1 MGEEISNKQV
11 ILNNYVKT
19 SVKESDMSLRTSKIL
34 LKIPSGCDGAV
45 LVKNLYLSIDPFI
58 LALMKNQELDLPSFT
73 LDSGETVFV
82 SAASGAVGQLVG
94 QFAKIAGS
102 AGSKEKSA
110 FALMKVDLLKNKFGF
125 DEAFNY
131 KEEQDYNAALKRFY
145 HCYKNVYTYLTLK
158 NS

>member
-1 MGEEISNKQV
+1 MN
-11 ILNNYVKT
+11 
-19 SVKESDMSLRTSKIL
+19 
-34 LKIPSGCDGAV
+34 
-45 LVKNLYLSIDPFI
+45 
-58 LALMKNQELDLPSFT
+58 
-73 LDSGETVFV
+73 
-82 SAASGAVGQLVG
+82 
-94 QFAKIAGS
+94 
-102 AGSKEKSA
+102 KSA